1 MSAAAPRRTLSPLR
15 SLVRCPVDQKPRK
28 ITRRQ
33 FLAQAAAIGAALA
46 LGPGCEHVPGV
57 ARAER
62 RDLFPQGVASGDPA
76 PDSVIL
82 WTRRTP
88 DAGVA
93 AHHLAVEVARDAS
106 FADIVARGDMNATA
120 ATDWTVRFLAA
131 GLEPAQEYWY
141 RFIDEA
147 GHMSRVGRTLTAP
160 ADTDDRPVRFAFVS
174 CQDVTQGACNAYK
187 RMIHED
193 EKRARAEQLGF
204 VLHLGDFFYEVVWY
218 PEDSPNGHKR
228 ARRLRDVVRY
238 PHGEK
243 MRDFHLP
250 TDLEDYRT
258 AYRGYLLD
266 PDLQDARARFPF
278 VPMWDNHEFSWHG
291 YQSQQ
296 YFDGPRP
303 AQRLKLAA
311 SQAWYEYQPARVVKP
326 GSGDVFEAPHVENV
340 ALTTFDA
347 RGVGQEPN
355 NLTAIHACRVHR
367 AFRFGR
373 NVEMILTDNRSYM
386 SPPADGGPF
395 GADETPYLS
404 DEAANDIL
412 DRGREYAGGHAP
424 ATIRFGGKDIA
435 NTQVDAP
442 PQAYLGLEQMAW
454 FKERLRQAQAP
465 WKIWGHSFGTLTWRV
480 DPQNLPAPLREK
492 WPGDGYAVL
501 NGGFAVEHAEIFDLV
516 RGEGITGLAIVA
528 GDKHS
533 FWAGYPAK
541 GLPPEAFDPVGV
553 EFITGS
559 ISAPGLAEV
568 METTVPRDHALR
580 ALYIHDLPDGAMQ
593 CALNMTV
600 LHGVKSA
607 LTLKE
612 TGDAA
617 RARAVHNPDVSPNLK
632 FADFG
637 GHGYATVRASPEELE
652 TEFVCIPRPMER
664 NEADDGGPLAYRA
677 IHRVRLWRAGEHP
690 ELRQE
695 IVEGDAALAV

>member
-1 MSAAAPRRTLSPLR
+1 MTERHAT
-15 SLVRCPVDQKPRK
+15 
-28 ITRRQ
+28 TRRQ

-46 LGPGCEHVPGV
+46 FGRGCEHVPGI

-76 PDSVIL
+76 PGSVIL
-82 WTRRTP
+82 WTRRVP
-88 DAGVA
+88 DAGAA

-106 FADIVARGDMNATA
+106 FADIVARGDVSVTA
-120 ATDWTVRFLAA
+120 ATDWTCRFLAA
-131 GLEPAQEYWY
+131 GLEPSREYWY

-174 CQDVTQGACNAYK
+174 CQDVTQGACNAYR

-193 EKRARAEQLGF
+193 GKRARDEQLGF

-238 PHGEK
+238 PNGEK

-258 AYRGYLLD
+258 AYRSYLLD
-266 PDLQDARARFPF
+266 EDLQDARAHFPF
-278 VPMWDNHEFSWHG
+278 VAMWDNHEFSWRG

-296 YFDGPRP
+296 FFDDKPRP
-303 AQRLKLAA
+303 AQRIKLAA

-326 GSGDVFEAPHVENV
+326 GAGDVFETPHVDNV
-340 ALTTFDA
+340 PLTALDA

-355 NLTAIHACRVHR
+355 NLTAIHALRVHR

-373 NVEMILTDNRSYM
+373 NIEMILTDNRSYL

-395 GADETPYLS
+395 SPDSAPYMT
-404 DEAANDIL
+404 DEAGNDIV
-412 DRGREYAGGHAP
+412 DRGREYGGGHAP
-424 ATIRFGGKDIA
+424 ATLRFAGKEVA
-435 NTQVDAP
+435 NPQADAP

-454 FKERLRQAQAP
+454 FKERLAQSKAP
-465 WKIWGHSFGTLTWRV
+465 WKIWGHSFGTMTWRV
-480 DPQNLPAPLREK
+480 DPQNLPPPLRAQ

-501 NGGFAVEHAEIFDLV
+501 NAGYAVEHAEIFDHV
-516 RGEGITGLAIVA
+516 RDNGITGLAIVA

-533 FWAGYPAK
+533 FWAGYPCKA
-541 GLPPEAFDPVGV
+541 LPPQAFEPVGV

-568 METTVPRDHALR
+568 SETIIPKDHPLR
-580 ALYIHDLPDGAMQ
+580 ALYLHDRADGSMQ

-607 LTLKE
+607 LALSE
-612 TGDAA
+612 TGDAT
-617 RARAVHNPDVSPNLK
+617 RARAARNPDVSPNIR

-664 NEADDGGPLAYRA
+664 NDAADGGPLSYRA
-677 IHRVRLWRAGEHP
+677 VHRVRLWTAGERP

-695 IVEGDAALAV
+695 IVEGDAGLAV